1 MKVTSVNVKKIEK
14 EGSRMK
20 GIASILLDDLIAIH
34 DIRIISGDNGL
45 FVAMPSRKKEIT
57 IKDNNGNNVLDRN
70 GEKVVENVQL
80 YNIYKLK

>member
-1 MKVTSVNVKKIEK
+1 MSGQKRFKKSIANNKV
-14 EGSRMK
+14 
-20 GIASILLDDLIAIH
+20 
-34 DIRIISGDNGL
+34 
-45 FVAMPSRKKEIT
+45 VAMPSRKKEIT